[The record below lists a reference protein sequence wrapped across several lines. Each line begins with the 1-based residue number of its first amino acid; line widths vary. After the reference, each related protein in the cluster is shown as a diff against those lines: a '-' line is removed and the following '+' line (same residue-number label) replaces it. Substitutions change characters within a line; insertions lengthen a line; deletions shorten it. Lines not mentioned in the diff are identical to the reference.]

1 MAENTNSQHHTGK
14 NVVSSMQE
22 SGSQAM
28 CPSSDADTGG
38 QGAAGKDAATPTSG
52 QEHYRLE
59 DIASQVIRVNY
70 TRRYVCIAGLS
81 CLVGIAIGAVS
92 NGLLTQSTA
101 HEKGSKEN
109 PVVIGVIGAND
120 PHWRIFASE
129 AQKQGIYVDLKNFS
143 DYTSENPALAQK
155 NLDLNEFQ
163 HILYLANYNI
173 KNNEDLQPIGGVAV
187 YPLCL
192 FSSQYTQVSDIPAG
206 SCVVIPN
213 DETNQARAL
222 GVLDGAHLIT
232 LKQPWTAF
240 STPKD
245 IDEAASRVRVL
256 PVEAAKV
263 ANSLSDP
270 SVAAAV
276 VNNDYMKDAGL
287 DPNSAIFKDDAT
299 SEYAKPYINIWT
311 ARKEDI
317 NNPVYLKLVD
327 IWHEQAV
334 SDALLDHFQHMA
346 TLNND
351 SGEVLRDVLK
361 QVQEQQLS
369 VLNK

>member
-1 MAENTNSQHHTGK
+1 MAENTNSHNHTH
-14 NVVSSMQE
+14 NDVVSSMQE
-22 SGSQAM
+22 SEVKAM
-28 CPSSDADTGG
+28 CPPCADEQEHSQKSADTC
-38 QGAAGKDAATPTSG
+38 K
-52 QEHYRLE
+52 LE

-70 TRRYVCIAGLS
+70 TRRYICIAGLS
-81 CLVGIAIGAVS
+81 CLVGIAIGAFS
-92 NGLLTQSTA
+92 HAALTQNTQ
-101 HEKGSKEN
+101 HKKGSQQN

-120 PHWRIFASE
+120 PLGKIFAQE
-129 AQKQGIYVDLKNFS
+129 AQKQGIYVDLRNFS

-173 KNNEDLQPIGGVAV
+173 KNNQDLQPIGGVAV

-192 FSSQYTQVSDIPAG
+192 FSNQYQTPAEIPAG
-206 SCVVIPN
+206 ACVVVPN
-213 DETNQARAL
+213 DETNQARAI
-222 GVLDGAHLIT
+222 GVLDGAGLIK

-240 STPKD
+240 TTPKD
-245 IDEAASRVRVL
+245 IDEGLSRVKVL

-287 DPNSAIFKDDAT
+287 DPRDAIFTDDAS

-346 TLNND
+346 TLNTD
-351 SGEVLRDVLK
+351 SGEELRDILK
-361 QVQEQQLS
+361 NVEEQQLS
-369 VLNK
+369 LMNK